1 MADPDCVAAILKAAP
16 HLSKAEA
23 AAIDDAVAAAKKRAK
38 AADTLESV
46 DAAAVAFARDQADF
60 ARMNALIEKR
70 NLALNTLAE
79 ARLWDFVSK
88 DKAGALRLGAAMV
101 GSVRGFEGAAASVDK
116 TAKALEARFEGYI
129 ASKLHDAGLLSQF
142 RRGGETFDR
151 DVANEL
157 ARLTDPAM
165 GRDTGNKAAKETA
178 AILHVAQ
185 EGIRKAQNDAGAWIG
200 KEPGYIVRQ
209 AHDQARIRKA
219 GFEAW
224 AGTVG
229 PLLDDLKTFPPGADK
244 QAFLRG
250 VWNNLA
256 SGDHLKPESVGSVKD
271 PAFKGPGNLA
281 RRISAE
287 RVLHFKDADAWFDYN
302 KAFGT
307 ASLAESALHGV
318 KRGAQNAALMR
329 RFGTNPEAMFERV
342 RDRLTLAAKERG
354 DIKEVDRLKGSRLA
368 NEFAQ
373 ISGATAVA
381 ANPTAAAWGAGIRST
396 VNMATL
402 GGVVLSSMTDPANAA
417 ATLARNGVNPLK
429 AYRDEMKGFTM
440 GGGSEARKAMA
451 RMGVG
456 IQAMLGDIVNRFDAT
471 DGTRGVMA
479 KAQNNF
485 FRLTGIVWESDS
497 LKRGVGAVLAS
508 HIADHAHLDFAK
520 LPADLRTNLGR
531 YDITAADWSK
541 LRNVDTRLDDGT
553 RMTLAERID
562 DPALA
567 DKMRTYYVG
576 EVAEALNEPTAGTTA
591 LMTMGTRP
599 GTVMG
604 EAARFVGQLKKFPVE
619 FVRAQVGR
627 SLLARADAETPLW
640 QVVKSGDF
648 NVPAVVHMIVANTVL
663 GYMAMTAKDLAK
675 GREPR
680 DPGHWK
686 TWLAALQQGGGL
698 GVYGDFLFGEFN
710 RFGGGFVETLSG
722 PVVGQV
728 NTMLRAW
735 SMIRDGQDAGATA
748 VNAAKG
754 AIPFAN
760 LFYTRAALDY
770 LVMHQIAEMVN
781 PGSLARMERRLEKD
795 YGQRFIVPPSHA
807 IPHGG
812 GGRWFEGV
820 R

>member
-23 AAIDDAVAAAKKRAK
+23 AAIDDAVAAAKKRAR
-38 AADTLESV
+38 ASDTLASADT
-46 DAAAVAFARDQADF
+46 AAIEFAREQADF

-101 GSVRGFEGAAASVDK
+101 GSVRGFEGAAASVDRIG
-116 TAKALEARFEGYI
+116 KALEAQFEGFL
-129 ASKLHDAGLLSQF
+129 ASKLQEAGLLAQF
-142 RRGGETFDR
+142 RKGGEAFDR

-165 GRDTGNKAAKETA
+165 GRDTKNKAAKDTA
-178 AILHVAQ
+178 AILHAAQ

-200 KEPGYIVRQ
+200 KEAGYITRQ
-209 AHDQARIRKA
+209 AHDQYRIRKA
-219 GFEAW
+219 GFDAW
-224 AGTVG
+224 VGTIG
-229 PLLDDLKTFPPGADK
+229 PLLDDFKTFPPGADK
-244 QAFLRG
+244 QAFLRA

-287 RVLHFKDADAWFDYN
+287 RVLHFKSADDWHTYN
-302 KAFGT
+302 QAFGT
-307 ASLAESALHGV
+307 SSLAESVLHGI
-318 KRGAQNAALMR
+318 KRGAQNTALMR
-329 RFGTNPEAMFERV
+329 KFGTNPEAMFERV
-342 RDRLTLAAKERG
+342 RDRLVLAAKERG
-354 DIKEVDRLKGSRLA
+354 DIKEVERLKGSRLA

-373 ISGATAVA
+373 ISGATAIAGNPTVA
-381 ANPTAAAWGAGIRST
+381 AWAAGVRST

-417 ATLARNGVNPLK
+417 ATLARNGVSPLK
-429 AYRDEMKGFTM
+429 AYRDVMKGFVM
-440 GGGSEARKAMA
+440 SGGSAARKEMN
-451 RMGVG
+451 RMGIG

-471 DGTRGVMA
+471 DGVRGTMS

-520 LPADLRTNLGR
+520 LPKDLQINLGR
-531 YDITAADWSK
+531 YDITAADWTK
-541 LRNVDTRLDDGT
+541 LRNVDTKLDDGT
-553 RMTLAERID
+553 RMMLAERID

-567 DKMRTYYVG
+567 DKMRVYYVG
-576 EVAEALNEPTAGTTA
+576 EAAEALNEPTAGTAA

-604 EAARFVGQLKKFPVE
+604 EIARFVGHLKKFPTE
-619 FVRAQVGR
+619 FARGQVGR
-627 SLLARADAETPLW
+627 SLLGRADAETPLW
-640 QVVKSGDF
+640 SVIKSGDF
-648 NVPAVVHMIVANTVL
+648 NVPAVVHMVVANTVL

-675 GREPR
+675 GKEPR
-680 DPGHWK
+680 DPDHWK

-698 GVYGDFLFGEFN
+698 GIYGDFLFGEFN
-710 RFGGGFVETLSG
+710 RFGGGMVETLAG
-722 PVVGQV
+722 PVVGQAS
-728 NTMLRAW
+728 TMLRAW
-735 SMIRDGQDAGATA
+735 SMIRDGQDAGATT
-748 VNAAKG
+748 VNAIKG
-754 AIPFAN
+754 MVPFAN

-770 LVMHQIAEMVN
+770 LIMYQIAEMVS
-781 PGSLARMERRLEKD
+781 PGSLARTERRMEKD
-795 YGQRFIVPPSHA
+795 YGQRFIIPPSHV